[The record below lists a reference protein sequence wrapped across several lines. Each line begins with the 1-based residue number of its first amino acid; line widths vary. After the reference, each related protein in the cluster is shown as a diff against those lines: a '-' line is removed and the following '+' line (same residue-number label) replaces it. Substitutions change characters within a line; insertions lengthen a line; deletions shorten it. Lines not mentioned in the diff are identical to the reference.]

1 MHKLL
6 ILSLIFIVT
15 SIPLK
20 AENIKNIL
28 INGNKRVSE
37 ETIKIYGE
45 VNKFKK
51 YSDKNAN
58 IILKNL
64 YETEFFESVKVSY
77 KNDTLIIDLKEYP
90 IINQLIIIGEK
101 TKKFET
107 EIKKVINSKAKKSL
121 IRSNLV
127 KDINIIQ
134 SLYSSLGY
142 NFSKIESKLK
152 KIDDDNYDLLF
163 IIERGE
169 KTKISK
175 INFIGNNNVKTKR
188 LKDIIASEED
198 KFWKFISRNTVLS
211 QNLVDLDKR
220 LISNYYKSIGFY
232 EVKVSSNLAKII
244 NNQNAEL
251 TYSVEEGNRFTF
263 GKFSTNVDKIFDKNF
278 FSFK

>member
-28 INGNKRVSE
+28 INGNKRVSD

-152 KIDDDNYDLLF
+152 KLTM
-163 IIERGE
+163 IIM
-169 KTKISK
+169 I
-175 INFIGNNNVKTKR
+175 
-188 LKDIIASEED
+188 
-198 KFWKFISRNTVLS
+198 
-211 QNLVDLDKR
+211 
-220 LISNYYKSIGFY
+220 YYY
-232 EVKVSSNLAKII
+232 N
-244 NNQNAEL
+244 
-251 TYSVEEGNRFTF
+251 
-263 GKFSTNVDKIFDKNF
+263 
-278 FSFK
+278 